1 MGARR
6 FSRLVRKGAGVLL
19 AVGGLLLIVRVLPLY
34 LWPLA
39 LGILFIW
46 LGWQLYIYDQ
56 CYW

>member
-6 FSRLVRKGAGVLL
+6 LNLFLRKSGGILL
-19 AVGGLLLIVRVLPLY
+19 AVGGIYLVVRTLPLY

-39 LGILFIW
+39 LGIIFIW
-46 LGWQLYIYDQ
+46 IGWQLYIFDR